1 MNKDLEYYLSLPYR
15 IELIEDS
22 YEGGYVASLP
32 ELPGCV
38 TCSETPEGAI
48 SNVMDAKK
56 VWLEAAIEDGVD
68 ICEPS
73 ELEDY
78 SGSFVLRVPKTLHR
92 SLTLHSKE
100 EGISLNQYCVYLLS
114 KSDCAMA

>member
-15 IELIEDS
+15 IELIEDA

-68 ICEPS
+68 IYEPS

-78 SGSFVLRVPKTLHR
+78 SGRFVLRVPKTLHR